1 MSLLKRPSR
10 ANADVCESGGPKIPF
25 FEQVS
30 TNPDRPGTED
40 YIRNHV
46 HESNFYEEVKAPQR

>member
-1 MSLLKRPSR
+1 MQIPEDDSQPRGVL
-10 ANADVCESGGPKIPF
+10 IPF

-46 HESNFYEEVKAPQR
+46 HESNFYEEQKMPQRTN